1 MIYEERRS
9 ASGWR
14 LVSVAG
20 VGPVVALAAAIA
32 LTTIAAP
39 WSLLIAAAFL
49 YILFAFPFLYRNW
62 PTGIRLDDSGV
73 HIGSTKRKV
82 RVTHQNRGA
91 FECPWRGVT
100 DIRVVTDPAELKRI
114 RTSRDLFTLSNHWG
128 KSREVTRC
136 MLGVLTA
143 PLMRAALVVELYPGD
158 ATFPETKPAWFFP
171 NQIGRP
177 FRVKLPGYPSATW
190 IAPTRRPQDLAR
202 YLETRFPSIKPGSA

>member
-49 YILFAFPFLYRNW
+49 YTLFAFPFLYRNW

-91 FECPWRGVT
+91 FECPWRGAT